1 MVVFVDDDDDD
12 DASTVFSFLWWVASK
27 IVVFLFVVVVVV
39 VGLALSA
46 PKTNSAEKEKET
58 KRRRRSWRRGGK
70 NRREVVVISLFL
82 SLLSLWCLAGVFFV
96 ASSLFRVLTETLNFQ
111 KQNFTFESF
120 LKKKRTHRKEIWLLR
135 TPPAPRTLWRKR

>member
-1 MVVFVDDDDDD
+1 MEKIVAKLSSSLYF
-12 DASTVFSFLWWVASK
+12 FLSFLCGVW
-27 IVVFLFVVVVVV
+27 L
-39 VGLALSA
+39 
-46 PKTNSAEKEKET
+46 EKQKF
-58 KRRRRSWRRGGK
+58 
-70 NRREVVVISLFL
+70 N
-82 SLLSLWCLAGVFFV
+82 